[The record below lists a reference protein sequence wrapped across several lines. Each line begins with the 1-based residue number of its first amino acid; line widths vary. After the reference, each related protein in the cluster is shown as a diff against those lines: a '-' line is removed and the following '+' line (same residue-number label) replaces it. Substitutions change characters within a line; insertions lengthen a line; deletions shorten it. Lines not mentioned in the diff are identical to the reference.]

1 MWDCWSCLRSAVA
14 EAAGDRVLPVRL
26 VGADGAEIAA
36 VTQFLQ
42 TEASRAEAGARLL
55 EAREQGWGG
64 EIAGLEV
71 SIAAAGHKLAA
82 MDQMAARH
90 QVTHLGMPD
99 FRPSVGRSSGAGGG
113 P

>member
-1 MWDCWSCLRSAVA
+1 L
-14 EAAGDRVLPVRL
+14 L
-26 VGADGAEIAA
+26 
-36 VTQFLQ
+36 
-42 TEASRAEAGARLL
+42 ARLA

-71 SIAAAGHKLAA
+71 SIAAAGQKPAA

-90 QVTHLGMPD
+90 QVTHKGMPD
-99 FRPSVGRSSGAGGG
+99 FRPSACRSSGAAGR

>member
-1 MWDCWSCLRSAVA
+1 
-14 EAAGDRVLPVRL
+14 VRNN
-26 VGADGAEIAA
+26 DDN
-36 VTQFLQ
+36 QP
-42 TEASRAEAGARLL
+42 RARLA

-71 SIAAAGHKLAA
+71 SIAAAGQKLAA
-82 MDQMAARH
+82 MDQMAVRH

-99 FRPSVGRSSGAGGG
+99 FRTSTGHSSDAAGE